1 MSLLPTHPLTQC
13 HKISSLFFLQASLN
27 SESIQIIVLTLKKS
41 RKIFSLTLFPIP
53 DLRVVIV
60 AAIIAAMEVM
70 DSVPRKIIQ
79 HSETAAV
86 LVKKGFFNNKS
97 IKKN

>member
-1 MSLLPTHPLTQC
+1 MFL
-13 HKISSLFFLQASLN
+13 IVYFLQICIFLLIFDI